1 MGPAFGP
8 APFASRMGDTPAVRR
23 RLAATTLALALL
35 AAACTPAGTTTTT
48 ADPAAAIDQ
57 CLVDVAAE
65 LCPMLWRFQLDVGR
79 IANQMSSSTLDEP
92 DPEVRQAA
100 FATALDGI
108 RARLT
113 EDPDRAS
120 DSLRKAHMLFS
131 LLAPMGAF
139 LVGFPEA
146 AERIRAGL
154 ATRMQPRPD
163 AAPLLVGRNE
173 SAGFM
178 LFVIGLV
185 VAIGALVAAL
195 APAQAARVE
204 VNASIGAQPE
214 FSTAGAE
221 GREVYLREGCAS
233 CHTMMVRSV
242 VTDAGL
248 GPVTRVQD
256 VAPLAPDTLGMR
268 RIGPDLAHIG
278 SRNGTTLGTV
288 IAFLEDPAS
297 VSLSLLH
304 QPYGY
309 LSDTELASLAQ
320 FIVETG

>member
-1 MGPAFGP
+1 M
-8 APFASRMGDTPAVRR
+8 SD
-23 RLAATTLALALL
+23 L
-35 AAACTPAGTTTTT
+35 AAAAAAMGIPEALVQRSADARAAATGTPADEIIAAWAGGGS
-48 ADPAAAIDQ
+48 APAGAAPAPPAAA
-57 CLVDVAAE
+57 E
-65 LCPMLWRFQLDVGR
+65 
-79 IANQMSSSTLDEP
+79 STTPAEP
-92 DPEVRQAA
+92 DAPPAPAPTATPAPAPTPAA
-100 FATALDGI
+100 APAPAALPPPPAIKD
-108 RARLT
+108 
-113 EDPDRAS
+113 
-120 DSLRKAHMLFS
+120 
-131 LLAPMGAF
+131 
-139 LVGFPEA
+139 
-146 AERIRAGL
+146 
-154 ATRMQPRPD
+154 PD

-278 SRNGTTLGTV
+278 SRDGTTLGTV